1 MRSPFKI
8 LLVDDDFNLM
18 ESLADVLE
26 TKGYQVGKANSGEAA
41 LKALH
46 DDPTYNLAVVDLILP
61 QMNGL
66 DLLNNIRSGLETPL
80 AVVMVTGYG
89 SIDSAV
95 KAMKLGAVDYLEK
108 PINPET
114 LLFVIE
120 KERDRQQLIDQNAY
134 FMREL
139 SERYKIENIIGL
151 SPTMLEIF
159 SKVKSIAASDAA
171 ILIAGESGT
180 GKELIANHIH
190 YSSARQKGPL
200 IRVSC
205 ATLAS
210 GVLESELFGHE
221 KGAFTSAISA
231 KPGRFELA
239 HGGTLFLDEIGDIPL
254 SFQAKLMRVL
264 QFMEFERVGGTKKL
278 KSDFRIISAT
288 NHDLR
293 EDIRKGLFRQ
303 DLFFRLN
310 TIEIELPSLRER
322 REDIPLLLNHFI
334 QIYSRKMNKA
344 IRGSSSELLPVLEN
358 YYWPGNVREL
368 KNIVERAFVY
378 CKEDMIGLQHLPRY
392 IYDMEPQG
400 MDLSK
405 LPTRSLEEV
414 EKRLVELCLWE
425 TRNNKSR
432 AAQMLGI
439 TRTTLISKLKKHGI
453 SASEENVPPDGN

>member
-1 MRSPFKI
+1 MPSRFKI
-8 LLVDDDFNLM
+8 LLVDDDANLV

-26 TKGYQVGKANSGEAA
+26 NKGYQAAKAYSGEAA
-41 LKALH
+41 LQALR
-46 DDPTYNLAVVDLILP
+46 DDPTFDLAVVDLVLP

-66 DLLNNIRSGLETPL
+66 DLLNNIRSDLETPP
-80 AVVMVTGYG
+80 AVVMITGYG

-108 PINPET
+108 PVNPEA
-114 LLFVIE
+114 LLFIIE

-139 SERYKIENIIGL
+139 SERYRIENIIGL
-151 SPTMLEIF
+151 SPAMLEVF
-159 SKVKSIAASDAA
+159 AKVKSIAASDAA
-171 ILIAGESGT
+171 ILIVGESGT

-190 YSSARQKGPL
+190 YSSARRKGPL

-205 ATLAS
+205 ATLAP

-221 KGAFTSAISA
+221 KGAFTGATNA

-239 HGGTLFLDEIGDIPL
+239 NDGTLFLDEVGDIPL
-254 SFQAKLMRVL
+254 PFQAKLMRVL

-288 NHDLR
+288 NHNLR
-293 EDIRKGLFRQ
+293 EDMRRDLFRR

-310 TIEIELPSLRER
+310 TVEIDLPPLRER
-322 REDIPLLLNHFI
+322 REDIPLLFNHFI

-358 YYWPGNVREL
+358 YSWPGNVREL
-368 KNIVERAFVY
+368 KNIVERALVY
-378 CKEDMIGLQHLPRY
+378 CKEDVIGIQHLPRY
-392 IYDMEPQG
+392 IYDPEPQG
-400 MDLSK
+400 MDLSM
-405 LPTRSLEEV
+405 LPARSLEEI

-425 TRNNKSR
+425 TKGNKSK
-432 AAQMLGI
+432 AAQILGI
-439 TRTTLISKLKKHGI
+439 TRTTLLSKLKKHGI
-453 SASEENVPPDGN
+453 SASEEDEPTDGN